1 MKRVIQLSK
10 TDLKELNKDHLQYL
24 SEHVIGSGSYGQC
37 YRARYRGIEVIVKK
51 MSHDHT
57 AEGKERAMRKLSAR
71 KQRLSSALGDHATT
85 TRCLSHAEN
94 LYAWS
99 RNFMV

>member
-1 MKRVIQLSK
+1 MSLSRGARPANERVIQLSK

-24 SEHVIGSGSYGQC
+24 SEHVVGSGSYGQC

-57 AEGKERAMRKLSAR
+57 AEGKEISAR
-71 KQRLSSALGDHATT
+71 SRGCQRF
-85 TRCLSHAEN
+85 R
-94 LYAWS
+94 
-99 RNFMV
+99 